1 MVILINHQPAVIK
14 QGTSFDFISENS
26 FFTGA
31 DSYSL
36 SISFPLK
43 GCPQNI
49 AIFGHLYRKDCDFT
63 DTVLDCEIH
72 DRNFHK
78 TGAVSIV
85 ELSDTEVKV
94 QFLEGRSKR
103 NYYTSMDDIF
113 INEIQMSSTWVEVG
127 PYDNPGDYLKTY
139 TEQKQ
144 QQQQGT
150 GQYYGFVVMPWV
162 NNTSGNMQNDMVPTT
177 RVPPG
182 TINFKDQEP
191 TVVGFPFL
199 IEVIKQVLDEVQY
212 QLGYSYDL
220 SAIEHSQFVDCIVCN
235 ALPIP
240 WELRNLNFAL
250 PHWTVTEFL
259 EQLELFMCGQ
269 FDIDEIGKHISFSFN
284 KDILS
289 AQQTVE
295 LKNVTDTHT
304 VEVTDKLDVDN
315 TYIEQSNMAYQDC
328 DHQMW
333 KFYCCPWA
341 LKQMPVVNWNTMSSM
356 INTLRQYCRTTEDYT
371 HAYYKSLHY
380 CRESETYFVLVC
392 HDVYESHTQTTRYI
406 HIQPVNMFA
415 PYLYDKREDAD
426 VTELGIVPVCVDDSG
441 DFHGDVVFIECGMY
455 GDDTEEDVNQT
466 QAANTLAAGEKD
478 QKEEYLDRMYVGFWN
493 GDWLNWY
500 PQMPHPI
507 IDPVELRGDSWHT
520 YEYSMRLSGKYADTT
535 RTATHNID
543 QSRKYT
549 FQFLADSIPNVRSI
563 FLIHGKKY
571 LAEKITAT
579 FSAES
584 GMSQLLKMDAYRLEN
599 S

>member
-1 MVILINHQPAVIK
+1 MVILINNQPAVLK

-63 DTVLDCEIH
+63 DTILDCEIH

-78 TGAVSIV
+78 YGAVSIV
-85 ELSDTEVKV
+85 ELSDEEVKV

-103 NYYTSMDDIF
+103 NYYTSLDDIY
-113 INEIQMSSTWVEVG
+113 INEIQMRSAWVEVG
-127 PYDNPGDYLKTY
+127 PYDNPGMYMKTY
-139 TEQKQ
+139 HQQKEDQ
-144 QQQQGT
+144 QTGE
-150 GQYYGFVVMPWV
+150 GQYFGFVFMPWV
-162 NNTSGNMQNDMVPTT
+162 NNTSGNVQNDMVPTT

-182 TINFKDQEP
+182 TINFKTQEP
-191 TVVGFPFL
+191 TIVGFPFL
-199 IEVIKQVLDEVQY
+199 IEVIKQVLDEVNY
-212 QLGYSYDL
+212 QLGYTYDL
-220 SAIEHSQFVDCIVCN
+220 SAIEDSQFADCIVCN

-240 WELRNLNFAL
+240 WELRNMNFAL
-250 PHWTVTEFL
+250 PHWSVTEFL

-269 FDIDEIGKHISFSFN
+269 FDIDENIGHISFSFN
-284 KDILS
+284 NDILS
-289 AQQTVE
+289 SQQVVE
-295 LKNVTDTHT
+295 LKDVIDTHT
-304 VEVTDKLDVDN
+304 VEVSEKEDTDN
-315 TYIEQSNMAYQDC
+315 TYIEQSNIGYQDC

-356 INTLRQYCRTTEDYT
+356 ISNLRPYLTNTGDYS
-371 HAYYKSLHY
+371 HSYYKSLHY
-380 CRESETYFVLVC
+380 CRESDTYFVLNC
-392 HDVYESHTQTTRYI
+392 YDMYESHSGTTRYI
-406 HIQPVNMFA
+406 RIQPVNMFS
-415 PYLYDKREDAD
+415 PCLYDKREDAD
-426 VTELGIVPVCVDDSG
+426 MTEMGIVPVCIDDTG
-441 DFHGDVVFIECGMY
+441 DYHGDLVYLECGTY

-478 QKEEYLDRMYVGFWN
+478 QKEEYLDKMYVGFWN
-493 GDWLNWY
+493 GAWLNWY

-507 IDPVELRGDSWHT
+507 IDPVEIRGSGWHT
-520 YEYSMRLSGKYADTT
+520 YDYSLRLHGLFANQA
-535 RTATHNID
+535 RTAIHSID
-543 QSRKYT
+543 QSRKYN
-549 FQFLADSIPNVRSI
+549 FQFLADSIPDVRSI

-579 FSAES
+579 FSAET
-584 GMSQLLKMDAYRLEN
+584 GMSSLLKIEAYRLDK
-599 S
+599 

>member
-63 DTVLDCEIH
+63 DTILDCEIH

-85 ELSDTEVKV
+85 ELSEEEVKV

-103 NYYTSMDDIF
+103 NYYTSMDDIY
-113 INEIQMSSTWVEVG
+113 INEIHMRSMWIEVG
-127 PYDNPGDYLKTY
+127 PYDNPGKYMKSYHQQKED
-139 TEQKQ
+139 EQNE
-144 QQQQGT
+144 T

-162 NNTSGNMQNDMVPTT
+162 NNTSGNAQNDMVPTT
-177 RVPPG
+177 RTGEG
-182 TINFKDQEP
+182 TINFRDQEP

-199 IEVIKQVLDEVQY
+199 IEVIKLVLEEVKY

-220 SAIEHSQFVDCIVCN
+220 SVIESSQYADCIVCN

-240 WELRNLNFAL
+240 WELPNLNFAM
-250 PHWTVTEFL
+250 PHWSVTEFL

-269 FDIDEIGKHISFSFN
+269 FEIDENSKHISFAFN
-284 KDILS
+284 NSILS
-289 AQQTVE
+289 SQQTVE
-295 LKNVTDTHT
+295 LKNVTDTHS
-304 VEVTDKLDVDN
+304 VEVTEKEDTDN

-333 KFYCCPWA
+333 KFYSCPWA
-341 LKQMPVVNWNTMSSM
+341 MKQMPIVNWNTMSAM
-356 INTLRQYCRTTEDYT
+356 ISTLRDYLTNTGDYT
-371 HAYYKSLHY
+371 HSYYKSLHY
-380 CRESETYFVLVC
+380 CRESETYFVLRC
-392 HDVYESHTQTTRYI
+392 DNIYQSHDQTTQYL
-406 HIQPVNMFA
+406 HIQPVNMFG

-426 VTELGIVPVCVDDSG
+426 ITEIGIVPACIDDTG
-441 DFHGDVVFIECGMY
+441 DYHGEMVFIECGTY

-466 QAANTLAAGEKD
+466 QAVNTLAAGEKD
-478 QKEEYLDRMYVGFWN
+478 KKEEYLDKMFVGFWN
-493 GDWLNWY
+493 GAWLNWY
-500 PQMPHPI
+500 PNMPHPI
-507 IDPVELRGDSWHT
+507 IDPVEIRGSSWHT
-520 YEYSMRLSGKYADTT
+520 YDYSMRLHGIYASQT
-535 RTATHNID
+535 RNVTHHID

-549 FQFLADSIPNVRSI
+549 FQFLADSIPDVRSI

-579 FSAES
+579 FSAET
-584 GMSQLLKMDAYRLEN
+584 GMSSLLKLQAYRIN
-599 S
+599 D

>member
-1 MVILINHQPAVIK
+1 MVILINNQPAVLK

-63 DTVLDCEIH
+63 DTILDCEIH

-78 TGAVSIV
+78 SGAVSIV

-113 INEIQMSSTWVEVG
+113 INEIQMRSIWVEVG
-127 PYDNPGDYLKTY
+127 PYDNPGTYLKTY
-139 TEQKQ
+139 AQQKADQ
-144 QQQQGT
+144 QSGD

-162 NNTSGNMQNDMVPTT
+162 NNTSGNVQNDMVPTT
-177 RVPPG
+177 RVGEG
-182 TINFKDQEP
+182 TINFRDQEP

-199 IEVIKQVLDEVQY
+199 IEVIKQVLDEVNY
-212 QLGYSYDL
+212 QMGYTFDL
-220 SAIEHSQFVDCIVCN
+220 SAIENSQFADCIVCN

-240 WELRNLNFAL
+240 WELPNMNFAL
-250 PHWTVTEFL
+250 PHWSVTEFL
-259 EQLELFMCGQ
+259 EQLELFLCGQ
-269 FDIDEIGKHISFSFN
+269 FDIDEVKRHIRFEFN
-284 KDILS
+284 RDIMS
-289 AQQTVE
+289 AQNTVVIE
-295 LKNVTDTHT
+295 KVIDTHT
-304 VEVTDKLDVDN
+304 VEVTEKEDTDN

-333 KFYCCPWA
+333 KFYSCPWA
-341 LKQMPVVNWNTMSSM
+341 LKQMPVVNWNTMTAM
-356 INTLRQYCRTTEDYT
+356 ISGLRPYLTNTGDYT

-380 CRESETYFVLVC
+380 CRESETYFVLNC
-392 HDVYESHTQTTRYI
+392 YDVRGSQNNITRYI
-406 HIQPVNMFA
+406 RIQPVNMFG

-426 VTELGIVPVCVDDSG
+426 ITEIGIVPVCIDDTG
-441 DFHGDVVFIECGMY
+441 DYHGDLVFLECGTY
-455 GDDTEEDVNQT
+455 GDDTDEDVNQT
-466 QAANTLAAGEKD
+466 QAVKTLAAGEKE
-478 QKEEYLDRMYVGFWN
+478 KSEEYLDKLYVGFWN
-493 GDWLNWY
+493 GAWLNWY
-500 PQMPHPI
+500 PKMPHPI
-507 IDPVELRGDSWHT
+507 IDPVEIRGNGWHT
-520 YEYSMRLSGKYADTT
+520 YDYSMRLSGTYADST

-549 FQFLADSIPNVRSI
+549 FQFLADEIPNVRSI

-579 FSAES
+579 FSADK
-584 GMSQLLKMDAYRLEN
+584 GKMSQLLKMDAYRIEE
-599 S
+599 

>member
-78 TGAVSIV
+78 SGAVSII

-103 NYYTSMDDIF
+103 NFYFSLDDIY
-113 INEIQMSSTWVEVG
+113 INEIPMPSAWIQADSSLSANI
-127 PYDNPGDYLKTY
+127 YMRSYQQ
-139 TEQKQ
+139 QKQ
-144 QQQQGT
+144 T
-150 GQYYGFVVMPWV
+150 NYYGFVYLPWV
-162 NNTSGNMQNDMVPTT
+162 NNTSGNIQNEMQHTT
-177 RVPPG
+177 RDG
-182 TINFKDQEP
+182 TGTLIWKNENP
-191 TVVGFPFL
+191 TLVGFPFL
-199 IEVIKQVLDEVQY
+199 IELIRKVLNGV
-212 QLGYSYDL
+212 GYSYDL
-220 SAIEHSQFVDCIVCN
+220 EAIENSQFVDCIVCN

-240 WELRNLNFAL
+240 WELENMNFAL
-250 PHWTVTEFL
+250 PHWTVTEFM

-269 FDIDEIGKHISFSFN
+269 FDIDETAKHISFSFN
-284 KDILS
+284 KDILRR
-289 AQQTVE
+289 QQTIE
-295 LKNVTDTHT
+295 LEKVTDTHT
-304 VEVTDKLDVDN
+304 IEVTDKKESDN
-315 TYIEQSNMAYQDC
+315 TYMEQRNLAYQDC

-341 LKQMPVVNWNTMSSM
+341 LKQMRVVTWNTMAEM
-356 INTLRQYCRTTEDYT
+356 LNGLNGFLWNEGDYT
-371 HAYYKSLHY
+371 HRYYKSLHY
-380 CRESETYFVLVC
+380 CKESETYFVLNC
-392 HDVYESHTQTTRYI
+392 YNIYESHSGVSHNL
-406 HIQPVNMFA
+406 HIQPVNMFS
-415 PYLYDKREDAD
+415 PLLFDEREDAD
-426 VTELGIVPVCVDDSG
+426 KTELGIVPVCIDQTDSTNG
-441 DFHGDVVFIECGMY
+441 DMVFLECGTY
-455 GDDTEEDVNQT
+455 GDDTEEDANQT
-466 QAANTLAAGEKD
+466 QAVNTLKAGEKEK
-478 QKEEYLDRMYVGFWN
+478 KEEYIDRLYVGFWN
-493 GDWLNWY
+493 GAWLNWY

-507 IDPVELRGDSWHT
+507 IDPVEIRNGSWRT
-520 YEYSMRLSGKYADTT
+520 YNYSMRLTGKYANEK
-535 RTATHNID
+535 RTSTNHIN

-549 FQFLADSIPNVRSI
+549 FQFLADSIPDERSI

-584 GMSQLLKMDAYRLEN
+584 GMSQLLKMDAYRLDP
-599 S
+599 